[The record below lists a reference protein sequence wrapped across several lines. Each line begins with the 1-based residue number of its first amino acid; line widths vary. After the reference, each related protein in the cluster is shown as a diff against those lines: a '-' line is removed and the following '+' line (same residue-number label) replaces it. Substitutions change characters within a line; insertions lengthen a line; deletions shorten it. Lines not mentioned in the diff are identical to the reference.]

1 MATSKAKVTFTCSP
15 ELKDK
20 LQQWADSESR
30 TLSNLCELVMQK
42 ALDEHG
48 QSNITPKKGGA
59 K

>member
-20 LQQWADSESR
+20 LQQWADGESR
-30 TLSNLCELVMQK
+30 TLSNLCELVMQQ
-42 ALDEHG
+42 ALNEHE
-48 QSNITPKKGGA
+48 QSNVVPKKP